1 MKNKLRSPDL
11 SYVYSFLSEATL
23 GLMFLLYIALAR
35 VLGPEQYGIFSAAVA
50 LGGILAHLIQFGFP
64 TLLTREIAANP
75 REGVKSTGTFL
86 LLEFINFLPVF
97 LILFPLARFLGF
109 SDDGIFICYLV
120 IFSELFRAFK
130 MTLRGVLRG
139 NYWFSIETA
148 TLALERLF
156 SVLIVGSILVLTK
169 NLIWVVSAI
178 VFVRLVDIIGLSL
191 YLKEKIDT
199 RFSLDFDTIFNSL
212 RVALPFAASTLLW
225 VLYYQVDIVMLQMLV
240 SADEAGL
247 YGASYRLMEIF
258 ATLPK
263 VIFSVG
269 FIKVVKSYSSNPQ
282 GLPKEIYKST
292 SLLLVFVLPLLIIAG
307 FIQSSLLSIIYGEAF
322 LSATTSLSIL
332 LPTVSIV
339 MLGEVSNQVLV
350 ATGREKQVM
359 LILFGTVV
367 FNLVANMILI
377 PYLGASGAAIA
388 TLSSELILAILSL
401 KMLMQRG
408 FKAVGKRIYMIL
420 FISLLTTG
428 IPPLILNGMNLF
440 LGLIL
445 MFPCIIYLTIF
456 AHRHTLKTKE
466 ASL

>member
-1 MKNKLRSPDL
+1 
-11 SYVYSFLSEATL
+11 
-23 GLMFLLYIALAR
+23 MFLLYIALAR

-75 REGVKSTGTFL
+75 REGVKSTGIFL
-86 LLEFINFLPVF
+86 LLQFINFLLVL

-109 SDDGIFICYLV
+109 NSDDIIVCYLV

-130 MTLRGVLRG
+130 TILRSVLRG
-139 NYWFSIETA
+139 NYWFSVETA
-148 TLALERLF
+148 TLGLERLF
-156 SVLIVGSILVLTK
+156 SFLIVGSILLLTK
-169 NLIWVVSAI
+169 NLIWVVSTI
-178 VFVRLVDIIGLSL
+178 VIVRFVDIIGLFF
-191 YLKEKIDT
+191 YLKNKINAQ
-199 RFSLDFDTIFNSL
+199 FILNINTIFNYL
-212 RVALPFAASTLLW
+212 KIALPFAASTLLW
-225 VLYYQVDIVMLQMLV
+225 VLYYQIDIVMIKMLV

-263 VIFSVG
+263 VFFSVA
-269 FIKVVKSYSSNPQ
+269 FIKVVKSYTSNPKS
-282 GLPKEIYKST
+282 LSKEIYKSI

-307 FIQSSLLSIIYGEAF
+307 FIQPFLLSIIYGKAF

-332 LPTVSIV
+332 LPTISIV

-350 ATGREKQVM
+350 ATGREKQLM
-359 LILFGTVV
+359 LILCSTVV
-367 FNLVANMILI
+367 FNLLSNMILI

-388 TLSSELILAILSL
+388 TLLSELILSLLSL
-401 KMLMQRG
+401 RVLMQRG
-408 FKAVGKRIYMIL
+408 FTAVGKRIYMIL
-420 FISLLTTG
+420 FISLLITG
-428 IPPLILNGMNLF
+428 IPSLILNGMNLF

-445 MFPCIIYLTIF
+445 MFPCIIYLSKF
-456 AHRHTLKTKE
+456 AHHHTLKTKE